1 MYEIMNPLRGTVL
14 ANSWYLKRKANRGR
28 VAHLIHPVSL
38 FALCGA
44 PHCYWQ
50 WVEEGSSIATCVK
63 CSRVANN
70 S

>member
-1 MYEIMNPLRGTVL
+1 MYEILNPMRGTVL
-14 ANSWYLKRKANRGR
+14 ADSWFLKRKAARGR

-38 FALCGA
+38 YALCGA

-50 WVEEGSSIATCVK
+50 WVEEKSPVPVCAK
-63 CSRVANN
+63 CHRAANN